1 VLPNLEADL
10 RLLALLALSLILLPT
25 AVGAQELPAVMV
37 LDGII
42 NSGKGREPQTNDAIL
57 VLNNDGGLEG
67 EGEVVDDL
75 GGFFVQ
81 LSKTQAFNSTELN
94 LRLKQGSVEFAL
106 LEGTEPFKF
115 RFAGGFPLTRLRG
128 LSLVIGDVL
137 DVDPLPDDPQP
148 DGGAGATGGT
158 DGTGR
163 GDGTGDQSAGG
174 TAGGDEGTTGGGD
187 PLDVDLDGSFTQQ
200 DIDFVKNVVAGRTQG
215 NGRADTNN
223 DNVINTR
230 DIIEMIKTLRSRNRP
245 SSG

>member
-1 VLPNLEADL
+1 
-10 RLLALLALSLILLPT
+10 
-25 AVGAQELPAVMV
+25 MV

-42 NSGKGREPQTNDAIL
+42 NPGNGREPRTNDTVL

-81 LSKTQAFNSTELN
+81 LSKTQAFNNTELN
-94 LRLKQGSVEFAL
+94 LQFKQGPVEFAL

-137 DVDPLPDDPQP
+137 GVEPLPDEPP
-148 DGGAGATGGT
+148 GDGTSGT
-158 DGTGR
+158 DGTG
-163 GDGTGDQSAGG
+163 GGEGTGDQSGG
-174 TAGGDEGTTGGGD
+174 DTAGGDGGTTGGGD
-187 PLDVDLDGSFTQQ
+187 PLDVDLDGSFTQK
-200 DIDFVKNVVAGRTQG
+200 DIDFVKDVVAGRAQD

-223 DNVINTR
+223 DSIVNTR